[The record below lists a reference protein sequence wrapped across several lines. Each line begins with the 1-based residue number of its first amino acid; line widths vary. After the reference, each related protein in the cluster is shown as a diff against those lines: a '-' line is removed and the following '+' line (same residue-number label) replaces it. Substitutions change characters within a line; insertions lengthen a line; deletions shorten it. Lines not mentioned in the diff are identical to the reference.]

1 MRRLLLAAMFAASA
15 ALGAEMCPRAGKD
28 VLAKVNAR
36 LEREFMSDEGLL
48 LDYVGEIPTPQ
59 DIADLRPNAMGWWTP
74 IENGSMF
81 TGEWLPALMAEGPG
95 RKPLV
100 ERCVRGLLKMS
111 EISDVPGFIARGTGT
126 DGKCHFP
133 CGSNDQTDPWFLGL
147 IEYCRWPHADA
158 ELKVRVVNRL
168 VHVAKAL
175 EANNWGVPC
184 DGAFK
189 GENRGNLRAK
199 SMPFWGATRLLYT
212 LRSLQLLTGDEH
224 WGGLYDRLKRETIS
238 AVESGGEVDH
248 KAFKACFGGGV
259 WIYVSSAQALAR
271 LIALET
277 DAADRG
283 RMARGL
289 LRYAERVA
297 PIMGLRTKYS
307 NKAERPFRYANWR
320 AGYDWRP
327 QKTQKEAV
335 AVALS
340 PKREV
345 LGDRKDHERNFMANP
360 LAAAAICAIADRNRF
375 RNEVLATL
383 RHYDYSTPNI
393 SEFFHAAIA
402 AAVYSF

>member
-15 ALGAEMCPRAGKD
+15 ALGAEMCPPAGKD
-28 VLAKVNAR
+28 VLTKVNAR

-59 DIADLRPNAMGWWTP
+59 DIADLRPNAMGWWSP

-147 IEYCRWPHADA
+147 IEYCRWPYADA

-199 SMPFWGATRLLYT
+199 SGR
-212 LRSLQLLTGDEH
+212 D
-224 WGGLYDRLKRETIS
+224 IS
-238 AVESGGEVDH
+238 GVAR
-248 KAFKACFGGGV
+248 AMGGGGH
-259 WIYVSSAQALAR
+259 R
-271 LIALET
+271 
-277 DAADRG
+277 AASGFTVDG
-283 RMARGL
+283 TVD
-289 LRYAERVA
+289 EV
-297 PIMGLRTKYS
+297 
-307 NKAERPFRYANWR
+307 F
-320 AGYDWRP
+320 
-327 QKTQKEAV
+327 
-335 AVALS
+335 AVAL
-340 PKREV
+340 PK
-345 LGDRKDHERNFMANP
+345 
-360 LAAAAICAIADRNRF
+360 
-375 RNEVLATL
+375 L
-383 RHYDYSTPNI
+383 RALFKEDGAKAPDAS
-393 SEFFHAAIA
+393 
-402 AAVYSF
+402 